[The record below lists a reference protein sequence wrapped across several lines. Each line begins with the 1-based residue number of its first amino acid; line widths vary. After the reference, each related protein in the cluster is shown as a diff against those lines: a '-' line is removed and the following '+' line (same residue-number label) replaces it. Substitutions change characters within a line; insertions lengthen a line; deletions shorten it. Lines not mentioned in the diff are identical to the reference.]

1 MNRGGGRVDTEG
13 AMSDYWDLESSHASQ
28 QLNQIGRLGTD
39 DQEYTQINFEDMHSD
54 LKLSD
59 RRLDSGVMIRDPLEK
74 VQRLGKQ
81 TSDDRSHEGSSRHE
95 DSDSCLEIDS
105 QANKI
110 LTSSEVR
117 DEKEME
123 SLIMGRDG
131 LQMVERNTV
140 QEKSKQRLISG
151 KEESLKDKSR

>member
-1 MNRGGGRVDTEG
+1 
-13 AMSDYWDLESSHASQ
+13 
-28 QLNQIGRLGTD
+28 
-39 DQEYTQINFEDMHSD
+39 MHS
-54 LKLSD
+54 LSD
-59 RRLDSGVMIRDPLEK
+59 RRLDSGVMIKDPLLK
-74 VQRLGKQ
+74 VQRLAKQ
-81 TSDDRSHEGSSRHE
+81 TSEDRSHVGS

-110 LTSSEVR
+110 LTTAEVR

-140 QEKSKQRLISG
+140 
-151 KEESLKDKSR
+151 